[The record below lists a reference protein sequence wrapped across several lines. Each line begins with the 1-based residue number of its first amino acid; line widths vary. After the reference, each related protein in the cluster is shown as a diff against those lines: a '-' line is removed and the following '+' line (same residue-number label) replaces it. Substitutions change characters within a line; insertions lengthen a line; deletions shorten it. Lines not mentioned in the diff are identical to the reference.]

1 MNMIRFLILIGFI
14 LVHNNCTKSD
24 DTPVEI
30 DYDFILAGVSDSANY
45 IQINDTI
52 TSDNWHTIY
61 KLDINND
68 AINDFEFVSKSHVD
82 QGGMGGDF
90 SSSIHGINNTEIM
103 VGITKR
109 LIYTY
114 TDTQLSDST
123 HVLDTLINSTDEII
137 PIILSQHDIVDSNG
151 V

>member
-1 MNMIRFLILIGFI
+1 
-14 LVHNNCTKSD
+14 
-24 DTPVEI
+24 
-30 DYDFILAGVSDSANY
+30 
-45 IQINDTI
+45 
-52 TSDNWHTIY
+52 
-61 KLDINND
+61 
-68 AINDFEFVSKSHVD
+68 
-82 QGGMGGDF
+82 MGGDF